1 MNINHILFL
10 VALLNLLGDLYNIMN
25 FRHHLPRWIVVVN
38 LACVIGCA
46 AARFFVPDES
56 GMIAIGIFALY
67 VVLIKTC
74 FRSQSKQASLASR
87 YTKLLIAL
95 NVVSYLY
102 QSATSPL
109 SLRGL
114 VELGAFFGPLF
125 EAGEYWRVFTAQFL
139 HWGVAHLAFNM
150 LGLWVL
156 GPRVESRLGG
166 FRFITTYLLCGAAGM
181 VVAWGVGKLS
191 DPTSAP
197 VMLGASAS
205 VLALV
210 GISAALA
217 LKEYRATKSISAKAQ
232 LSSMI
237 QVVVLQAVFDTMVPE
252 VSSTAHLGGA
262 VCGFLV
268 GLVVEAKPTY
278 HPETAR
284 PAPASRSQPWREND
298 EFPR

>member
-1 MNINHILFL
+1 MNLNHILFL
-10 VALLNLLGDLYNIMN
+10 VALLNLLGDLYNIMS
-25 FRHHLPRWIVVVN
+25 FRRHLPRWIAVANV
-38 LACVIGCA
+38 ACIIGCLT
-46 AARFFVPDES
+46 ARVVIPDDS
-56 GMIAIGIFALY
+56 GMFSIGIFIIY
-67 VVLIKTC
+67 VVVIKTC
-74 FRSQSKQASLASR
+74 FRPQTKRPSLASR
-87 YTKLLIAL
+87 YTKLLIGL
-95 NVVSYLY
+95 NVASYLY
-102 QSATSPL
+102 QSSQPPL
-109 SLRGL
+109 SPRGL
-114 VELGAFFGPLF
+114 VELGAFFGPFF
-125 EAGEYWRVFTAQFL
+125 EAGEWWRIFTAQFL

-166 FRFITTYLLCGAAGM
+166 FRFITTYLLCGAGGM
-181 VVAWGVGKLS
+181 AIAWGAGKLS

-217 LKEYRATKSISAKAQ
+217 LKDYRTTKSISAKAQ

-268 GLVVEAKPTY
+268 GLVVGGKATS
-278 HPETAR
+278 HPENAR
-284 PAPASRSQPWREND
+284 PAPASPLQPWRGND
-298 EFPR
+298 ECPR